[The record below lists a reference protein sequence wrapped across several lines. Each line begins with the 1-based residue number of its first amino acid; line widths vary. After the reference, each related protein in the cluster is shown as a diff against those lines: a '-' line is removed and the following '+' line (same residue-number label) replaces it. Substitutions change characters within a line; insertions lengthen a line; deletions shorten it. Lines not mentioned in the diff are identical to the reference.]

1 MTDPAEDELT
11 EAQRIELAR
20 QREREERERRLLERE
35 RNAEITQQ
43 AAERMRAD
51 AAEAARLQALEDE
64 RARETEL
71 NDELAERERRV
82 LAREKAAEEAM
93 RAAQELHDE
102 NLARTP
108 SVKVSMDIPML
119 DDCPSFEQYQRLV
132 TMWAKT
138 TDIPKHKL
146 GSVLSMTIPVNS
158 TKYGDDLRED
168 LFDNVDTEQLT
179 NNNNGV
185 QMILDYL
192 KIRIGRNEREAQI
205 ETFVSFLKYQRRTG
219 QSIQEYILEFE
230 RHYKKCKVLNILF
243 NDNVSAFLLL
253 YNANLNEVEY
263 KLIKGVM
270 NIKEDEGRL
279 YIKTKAKLSEMLSNS
294 IGEVVN
300 SSGNIG
306 NEILLTQHM
315 NPQTINKA
323 VQDVLV
329 AQGWKPPHKR
339 NSNQRWKQHHK
350 QQRPTNNYKTNY
362 ATKNSNPVVNGEILQ
377 CYECKSTEHL
387 LLDCPKNKNPR
398 KGRKTIK
405 KEVYYTVVN
414 DTDTESEGANDQLS
428 SSDDSYVSKQQQNPK
443 YTNKIVMFTDDQ
455 NELSRFTVECFN
467 HGALDTCCTSSVC
480 GEEWLK
486 VYLDAITPTMHKL
499 VKGPTPSNKQFTFG
513 NQGTLNSSA
522 TYQIPIKVGG
532 NLKMIEIDS
541 IKSDIPLL
549 ISMNAMKE
557 LGMVLDLKND
567 QITINNKV
575 IPVIR
580 TNAGHYSINLLD
592 DDQIPVEQIFMINNS
607 DDHEQVNLVDLNTAD
622 EQTQIK
628 LLDKIHKQ
636 FGHRPKLAF
645 VQVLK
650 SADQWQD
657 KFSPMIDNIIK
668 RCEGCIMRKRSPDK
682 PAVAPPLANDF
693 NQVVTMD
700 LKIWDANK
708 NQYILYMIDAFTR
721 YTVATVINRKTPDQ
735 VINALFEKWIQ
746 YFGIMNKVMTDNGGE
761 FTNAEMIEVANR
773 VNLIHF
779 TTGAE
784 SPWQN
789 GLCEKNH
796 AHTDNILQAVLKDHP
811 QLSLKAA
818 LTWACT
824 AKNSLTNI
832 HGYSPFQLVFGRNIR
847 LPNVLN
853 DPPPTYE
860 IKTKSKALAQNI
872 TAIHATRLA
881 YMKAETCER
890 LKKALKSKI
899 RTFHHTYEHGD
910 YVYYKR
916 DRQDTWEGPARVVF
930 QDNKVILVRHGGFF
944 YKVSANRLLPAQ
956 TDTVE
961 KIQNDQTQNIPPKV
975 VNTTKPITR
984 SATPNIIITDADNI
998 DKVTQES
1005 NKNPAETQETNHNQ
1019 EQHAED
1025 SHDIIMQDNI
1035 ENQEQNTTNHQ
1046 TTDNHQAHVQ
1056 DQLNEVNNSD
1066 QEHTTDDDN
1075 IEDPESTSTRQ
1086 VTKPLYTRT
1095 RQKAS
1100 APTTYVPI
1108 KLKHKDRIEIKHNN
1122 KWHRG
1127 IVTTRAGK
1135 AKGKFPNWYNFKLDN
1150 GQTFS
1155 ADIKYRQVRKLS
1167 NQEAMATWIGH
1178 HVFAVMVPKADRNS
1192 EACIIAKEQ
1201 ELSKLK
1207 EFNTYKV
1214 VEDQGQD
1221 RIATTWVLT
1230 EKADSVRARLTCKGF
1245 QEEEDFP
1252 TDSPTIQ
1259 KSSIR
1264 LLLTLATTK
1273 NWRIQTIDIKS
1284 AFLQGD
1290 KLTREVYVK
1299 PPKEAQLKNK
1309 LWKLYKCL
1317 YGLKDASRQWY
1328 LRLKRTLKKHGF
1340 QKCKYDGGLFYQIKE
1355 GVLQGAVGIHVDDF
1369 LSIGNNEFMTKTIPE
1384 VLKTFIIGKAEEHA
1398 FMYTGFRLDQ
1408 DSEGITLNQNEYV
1421 QNLEILDLNEDR
1433 LKNVKEEMDQS
1444 ELTFLRMYA
1453 GALNWAVGISR
1464 PDLSFDMIS
1473 LSTQFKGG
1481 KVLALKQA
1489 HSVMKLLKK
1498 APAYLRLSN
1507 LQDIKDCELWVFSD
1521 AAHRNLNNNTDSAG
1535 GYIIFLI
1542 NIKTGKC
1549 APIEWRSNKIKR
1561 RVSSTLAAEMLA
1573 LTNALDAAVGTRD
1586 QIFDI
1591 SAGKINLKIKALTD
1605 NKSARDTIYS
1615 EKANDQKR
1623 LRAEIA
1629 AVKELLERREIEE
1642 VRWVPGQY
1650 MLADVLT
1657 KKGVKRQN
1665 LMSVLQE
1672 GQIDLQLINVC
1683 SS

>member
-1 MTDPAEDELT
+1 MNWQD
-11 EAQRIELAR
+11 
-20 QREREERERRLLERE
+20 REREERERRLLERE

-443 YTNKIVMFTDDQ
+443 YTNKIVMFTDDR

-735 VINALFEKWIQ
+735 VINALFEK
-746 YFGIMNKVMTDNGGE
+746 
-761 FTNAEMIEVANR
+761 
-773 VNLIHF
+773 
-779 TTGAE
+779 
-784 SPWQN
+784 
-789 GLCEKNH
+789 
-796 AHTDNILQAVLKDHP
+796 
-811 QLSLKAA
+811 
-818 LTWACT
+818 
-824 AKNSLTNI
+824 
-832 HGYSPFQLVFGRNIR
+832 
-847 LPNVLN
+847 
-853 DPPPTYE
+853 
-860 IKTKSKALAQNI
+860 
-872 TAIHATRLA
+872 
-881 YMKAETCER
+881 
-890 LKKALKSKI
+890 
-899 RTFHHTYEHGD
+899 
-910 YVYYKR
+910 
-916 DRQDTWEGPARVVF
+916 
-930 QDNKVILVRHGGFF
+930 
-944 YKVSANRLLPAQ
+944 
-956 TDTVE
+956 
-961 KIQNDQTQNIPPKV
+961 
-975 VNTTKPITR
+975 
-984 SATPNIIITDADNI
+984 
-998 DKVTQES
+998 
-1005 NKNPAETQETNHNQ
+1005 
-1019 EQHAED
+1019 
-1025 SHDIIMQDNI
+1025 
-1035 ENQEQNTTNHQ
+1035 
-1046 TTDNHQAHVQ
+1046 
-1056 DQLNEVNNSD
+1056 
-1066 QEHTTDDDN
+1066 
-1075 IEDPESTSTRQ
+1075 
-1086 VTKPLYTRT
+1086 
-1095 RQKAS
+1095 
-1100 APTTYVPI
+1100 
-1108 KLKHKDRIEIKHNN
+1108 
-1122 KWHRG
+1122 
-1127 IVTTRAGK
+1127 
-1135 AKGKFPNWYNFKLDN
+1135 
-1150 GQTFS
+1150 
-1155 ADIKYRQVRKLS
+1155 
-1167 NQEAMATWIGH
+1167 
-1178 HVFAVMVPKADRNS
+1178 
-1192 EACIIAKEQ
+1192 
-1201 ELSKLK
+1201 
-1207 EFNTYKV
+1207 
-1214 VEDQGQD
+1214 
-1221 RIATTWVLT
+1221 
-1230 EKADSVRARLTCKGF
+1230 
-1245 QEEEDFP
+1245 
-1252 TDSPTIQ
+1252 
-1259 KSSIR
+1259 
-1264 LLLTLATTK
+1264 
-1273 NWRIQTIDIKS
+1273 
-1284 AFLQGD
+1284 
-1290 KLTREVYVK
+1290 
-1299 PPKEAQLKNK
+1299 
-1309 LWKLYKCL
+1309 
-1317 YGLKDASRQWY
+1317 
-1328 LRLKRTLKKHGF
+1328 
-1340 QKCKYDGGLFYQIKE
+1340 
-1355 GVLQGAVGIHVDDF
+1355 
-1369 LSIGNNEFMTKTIPE
+1369 
-1384 VLKTFIIGKAEEHA
+1384 
-1398 FMYTGFRLDQ
+1398 
-1408 DSEGITLNQNEYV
+1408 
-1421 QNLEILDLNEDR
+1421 
-1433 LKNVKEEMDQS
+1433 
-1444 ELTFLRMYA
+1444 
-1453 GALNWAVGISR
+1453 
-1464 PDLSFDMIS
+1464 
-1473 LSTQFKGG
+1473 
-1481 KVLALKQA
+1481 
-1489 HSVMKLLKK
+1489 
-1498 APAYLRLSN
+1498 
-1507 LQDIKDCELWVFSD
+1507 
-1521 AAHRNLNNNTDSAG
+1521 
-1535 GYIIFLI
+1535 
-1542 NIKTGKC
+1542 
-1549 APIEWRSNKIKR
+1549 
-1561 RVSSTLAAEMLA
+1561 
-1573 LTNALDAAVGTRD
+1573 
-1586 QIFDI
+1586 
-1591 SAGKINLKIKALTD
+1591 
-1605 NKSARDTIYS
+1605 
-1615 EKANDQKR
+1615 
-1623 LRAEIA
+1623 
-1629 AVKELLERREIEE
+1629 
-1642 VRWVPGQY
+1642 
-1650 MLADVLT
+1650 
-1657 KKGVKRQN
+1657 
-1665 LMSVLQE
+1665 
-1672 GQIDLQLINVC
+1672 
-1683 SS
+1683 